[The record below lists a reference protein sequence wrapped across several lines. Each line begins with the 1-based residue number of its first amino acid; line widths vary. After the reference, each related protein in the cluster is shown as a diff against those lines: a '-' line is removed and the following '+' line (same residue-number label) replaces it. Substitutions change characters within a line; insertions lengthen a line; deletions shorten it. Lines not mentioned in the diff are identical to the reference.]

1 LADFGIGI
9 PKSVRNYGRDLND
22 NNAIQLAATDGFTTQ
37 SIPGNRG
44 AGLSYLIDN
53 IVKNFCGKVTIRSL
67 NGYVEFKNSTG
78 SVKQSSH
85 ENCGYCIGTTID
97 IVLNTNNLV
106 DDTIIEEE
114 LEW

>member
-1 LADFGIGI
+1 MTNWAAE
-9 PKSVRNYGRDLND
+9 VRNYGRDLND

-53 IVKNFCGKVTIRSL
+53 IVKKFCGKVTIRSL